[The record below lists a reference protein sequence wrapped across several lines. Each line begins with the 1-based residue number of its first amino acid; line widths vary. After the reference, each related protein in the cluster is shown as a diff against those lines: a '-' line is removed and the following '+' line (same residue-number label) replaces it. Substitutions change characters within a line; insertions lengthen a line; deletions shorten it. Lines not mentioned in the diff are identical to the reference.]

1 MGEKF
6 HAGCRKIPVY
16 LQQYFL
22 RDAAI
27 ISTKHYLQKNKN
39 F

>member
-6 HAGCRKIPVY
+6 HAGYRKDSSSFTGV
-16 LQQYFL
+16 FL
-22 RDAAI
+22 RDTAK